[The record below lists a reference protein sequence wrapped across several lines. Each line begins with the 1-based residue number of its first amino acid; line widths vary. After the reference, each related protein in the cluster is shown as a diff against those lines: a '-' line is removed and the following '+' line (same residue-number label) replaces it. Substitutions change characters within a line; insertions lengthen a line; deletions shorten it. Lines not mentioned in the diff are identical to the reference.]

1 MENVGSICKSASIDS
16 FYTNTAINS
25 QRMNT
30 SRLADIK
37 QKSLN
42 FSLSNTELE
51 NQYSDTASVSSETS
65 RKQFEDSSFLD
76 ILSRI
81 QSNRLDDQR
90 CSIRRTQP
98 LKNTENLSRTK
109 ENQDEFL
116 NLIMNSQKSR
126 LEDQRVDL
134 TKTPKSKLVSNTKTK
149 QACTIPSDDSF
160 FSMIQKIQSRRL
172 DEQRTKLNLH
182 KTGFFSTLT
191 RKK

>member
-1 MENVGSICKSASIDS
+1 
-16 FYTNTAINS
+16 
-25 QRMNT
+25 MNT
-30 SRLADIK
+30 SRLVDVK

-42 FSLSNTELE
+42 FSLSNTDLE
-51 NQYSDTASVSSETS
+51 NHYSDTASVSSETS
-65 RKQFEDSSFLD
+65 RKQFEDSSFLE

-98 LKNTENLSRTK
+98 LKNSENLSRPK

-116 NLIMNSQKSR
+116 NLIMKSQKSR

-134 TKTPKSKLVSNTKTK
+134 TKTPKAKLASQATKTK
-149 QACTIPSDDSF
+149 QACTIPADDSF

-172 DEQRTKLNLH
+172 NEQRTKLNLH

>member
-1 MENVGSICKSASIDS
+1 MCKSASIDS
-16 FYTNTAINS
+16 FYTNTAANS
-25 QRMNT
+25 QKMNT
-30 SRLADIK
+30 SRLTDVK

-42 FSLSNTELE
+42 FSLSNTDLE
-51 NQYSDTASVSSETS
+51 NHYSDTASVSSEAS

-76 ILSRI
+76 FLSRI

-98 LKNTENLSRTK
+98 LKNSENLSRTK
-109 ENQDEFL
+109 ESEDEFL
-116 NLIMNSQKSR
+116 NLIMKSQKSR

-134 TKTPKSKLVSNTKTK
+134 SKTPKTKVVSKTK
-149 QACTIPSDDSF
+149 QACTIPADDSF

-172 DEQRTKLNLH
+172 DEQRTKLNSH